1 VGRARRGAP
10 LGQTDDLGR
19 NALWWACRSN
29 QGQVALRLI
38 ALGAPIRADSEGTGP
53 LHLAAGNDDR
63 ILVMALVEQTGV
75 EAPAGDGNRPLMI
88 AARAG
93 AGDALAALLAAG
105 ADVKA
110 RNDVGDTALIV
121 AVRAGHLAVT
131 EQLLKA
137 GANPKVR
144 NDRFES
150 AASLMA
156 ARAEPEWDSLLKSS
170 EKGLF
175 GLFGAL

>member
-1 VGRARRGAP
+1 
-10 LGQTDDLGR
+10 
-19 NALWWACRSN
+19 
-29 QGQVALRLI
+29 
-38 ALGAPIRADSEGTGP
+38 
-53 LHLAAGNDDR
+53 
-63 ILVMALVEQTGV
+63 
-75 EAPAGDGNRPLMI
+75 MI

-93 AGDALAALLAAG
+93 AGDAVAALLAAG

-137 GANPKVR
+137 GANPKTR

-156 ARAEPEWDSLLKSS
+156 ARADPEWESLLKSS